1 VNRREPAAVQR
12 QQEQMNQP
20 LIRSRESTSTSPAA
34 SAQLPDQQAIMPSTN
49 IKPPLGPKELL
60 RRRRTSKI
68 NPGPPTTPVDAN
80 KINNCR
86 GVVQMFKSPF
96 SILYVAFPLGILS
109 GTCDWGATPTFWLN
123 FVALIPIAKL
133 LGDATEE
140 LDASLNNEVLSGLIN
155 ASFGNAVEMIMTI
168 NALKAGLLEVVKTS
182 LIGSVLSNMLLVL
195 GMSFFAGGILGKNT
209 KGKLELCKEKVV
221 IFMAEGPMNN
231 VTMLLLSCLSFTL
244 PTVFSSVS
252 SLAASDEHLLRVS
265 RVGSCIIGVCYL
277 AFLFFQLFT
286 HANWLSGAE
295 GAEEEEDE
303 GEHPPMISMWLAIVV
318 LVSAAIATAISSE
331 FLVDSVE
338 AVVKGGVLNQT
349 FIGIILL
356 PIVGNAC
363 EHAAAVRFAIQ
374 DRAGLAISI
383 AVGSSTQIALFV
395 VPFSVIVAW
404 VLDVHMN
411 LDFGALHTSVMVLSV
426 LILMSVVSTGHTNWL
441 EGWMLMSAYAFI
453 AVMYWYDEAGDLNP
467 GNATNMTN
475 MMSDL

>member
-1 VNRREPAAVQR
+1 
-12 QQEQMNQP
+12 
-20 LIRSRESTSTSPAA
+20 
-34 SAQLPDQQAIMPSTN
+34 
-49 IKPPLGPKELL
+49 
-60 RRRRTSKI
+60 
-68 NPGPPTTPVDAN
+68 
-80 KINNCR
+80 
-86 GVVQMFKSPF
+86 MFKSLF

-195 GMSFFAGGILGKNT
+195 GMAFFAGGILDKNK

-221 IFMAEGPMNN
+221 NFMAEGPMNN

-244 PTVFSSVS
+244 PTVFSFAGSE
-252 SLAASDEHLLRVS
+252 EHLLRVS
-265 RVGSCIIGVCYL
+265 RAGSCIIGVCYL

-286 HANWLSGAE
+286 HTNWLSGAE

-349 FIGIILL
+349 FIGVILL
-356 PIVGNAC
+356 PLWAM
-363 EHAAAVRFAIQ
+363 R
-374 DRAGLAISI
+374 
-383 AVGSSTQIALFV
+383 
-395 VPFSVIVAW
+395 
-404 VLDVHMN
+404 
-411 LDFGALHTSVMVLSV
+411 
-426 LILMSVVSTGHTNWL
+426 VSTRQL
-441 EGWMLMSAYAFI
+441 SALPSRIGQASQFPLQS
-453 AVMYWYDEAGDLNP
+453 VP
-467 GNATNMTN
+467 PHR
-475 MMSDL
+475 